1 MAIKMNLKENIVRIK
16 EMMGLVTESKA
27 YLLRRV
33 TVDKINTEF
42 KESLDYVTYKLKGN
56 YGLKNFQGRVINVMM
71 DGLHGELSNW
81 GTDHFPYYE
90 IEEFLLD
97 TYSDEMVERYHQM
110 YGDEH
115 LRNLQEET
123 INEDFKEDLIKI
135 LDRDGLETA
144 SKLVS
149 GYDNLVN
156 LLGDYQIPKE
166 VKIKTIKE
174 YMERIGG
181 IGLAEINQDAIPYM
195 ETNTEYQEIVYLG
208 INNVI
213 IDVWGGYKNQTH
225 LEEFPVRYEV
235 LPEKLIDDILEI
247 ILNELPE
254 YNL

>member
-1 MAIKMNLKENIVRIK
+1 MMLKENIVRIK
-16 EMMGLVTESKA
+16 EMMGLITESKA

-33 TVDKINTEF
+33 TADKINDEF
-42 KESLDYVTYKLKGN
+42 KDSLDYVTYKLKGN
-56 YGLKNFQGRVINVMM
+56 YGLKNFQSRVINVMM

-123 INEDFKEDLIKI
+123 INEDFKGDLIKTI
-135 LDRDGLETA
+135 DREGLETA

-166 VKIKTIKE
+166 VKIKTIRD
-174 YMERIGG
+174 YMENIGG
-181 IGLAEINQDAIPYM
+181 LSLFDVNQSPIPYR
-195 ETNTEYQEIVYLG
+195 ETNTEYQEIVHLSVNS
-208 INNVI
+208 IVV
-213 IDVWGGYKNQTH
+213 DRWGGYENQTH
-225 LEEFPVRYEV
+225 LGEFPVRYEV

-254 YNL
+254 HDL

>member
-1 MAIKMNLKENIVRIK
+1 MNLKESIK
-16 EMMGLVTESKA
+16 KILKEERKPSS
-27 YLLRRV
+27 YLIRRV
-33 TVDKINTEF
+33 TADRINDEF
-42 KESLDYVTYKLKGN
+42 KGSLDYVSYKLKGN
-56 YGLKNFQGRVINVMM
+56 YGLKKFQDRVMTVMM

-81 GTDHFPYYE
+81 GRDDFPYEE

-123 INEDFKEDLIKI
+123 INEDFKEDLIKVI
-135 LDRDGLETA
+135 DRDGLETA

-149 GYDNLVN
+149 GYDNLIN
-156 LLGDYQIPKE
+156 LLGDYQIPKK
-166 VKIKTIKE
+166 VKIRTIKE

-181 IGLAEINQDAIPYM
+181 LSLFEVNQEPILYR
-195 ETNTEYQEIVYLG
+195 ETNTEYQEIVHLS

-213 IDVWGGYKNQTH
+213 IDRWGGYENQTH
-225 LEEFPVRYEV
+225 LGEFPVRYEV
-235 LPEKLIDDILEI
+235 LPEKLIDNILEI

-254 YNL
+254 YNLYN

>member
-1 MAIKMNLKENIVRIK
+1 MNLKESIKKILKEERKPSSYLIRRFTADRIND
-16 EMMGLVTESKA
+16 V
-27 YLLRRV
+27 
-33 TVDKINTEF
+33 F

-56 YGLKNFQGRVINVMM
+56 YGLKNFQSRVINVMM

-181 IGLAEINQDAIPYM
+181 IGLEEINQDAIPYR
-195 ETNTEYQEIVYLG
+195 ETNTEYQEIVRLS
-208 INNVI
+208 INSVI

-225 LEEFPVRYEV
+225 LGEFPVRYEV

-254 YNL
+254 YNLYN

>member
-1 MAIKMNLKENIVRIK
+1 MNLKESIKKILKEERKPSSYLIRRFTADRIN
-16 EMMGLVTESKA
+16 
-27 YLLRRV
+27 
-33 TVDKINTEF
+33 DEF
-42 KESLDYVTYKLKGN
+42 KGSLDYVSYKLKGN
-56 YGLKNFQGRVINVMM
+56 YGLKKFQDRVMTVMM

-81 GTDHFPYYE
+81 GRDDFPYEE

-123 INEDFKEDLIKI
+123 INEDFKEDLIKVI
-135 LDRDGLETA
+135 DRDGLETA

-149 GYDNLVN
+149 GYDNLIN
-156 LLGDYQIPKE
+156 LLGDYQIPKK
-166 VKIKTIKE
+166 VKIRTIKE

-181 IGLAEINQDAIPYM
+181 LSLFEVNQEPILYR
-195 ETNTEYQEIVYLG
+195 ETNTEYQEIVHLS

-213 IDVWGGYKNQTH
+213 IDRWGGYENQTH
-225 LEEFPVRYEV
+225 LGEFPVRYEV

-254 YNL
+254 YNLYN

>member
-1 MAIKMNLKENIVRIK
+1 MTLKESIRKVLREERKPSSYLIRRFTADRIND
-16 EMMGLVTESKA
+16 V
-27 YLLRRV
+27 
-33 TVDKINTEF
+33 F
-42 KESLDYVTYKLKGN
+42 KDSLDYVSYKLKGN
-56 YGLKNFQGRVINVMM
+56 YGLKKFKDRVMTVMM

-81 GTDHFPYYE
+81 GRNDFPYDE
-90 IEEFLLD
+90 IKEFLLD
-97 TYSDEMVERYHQM
+97 TYSDEMVERYHQI

-123 INEDFKEDLIKI
+123 INEDFKEDLIKV

-166 VKIKTIKE
+166 VKIKTIKK

-181 IGLAEINQDAIPYM
+181 IGLEEINQITIPYT
-195 ETNTEYQEIVYLG
+195 ETNTEYQEIVHLS
-208 INNVI
+208 INSIVV
-213 IDVWGGYKNQTH
+213 DRWGGYENQTH
-225 LEEFPVRYEV
+225 LGEFPVRYEV

-254 YNL
+254 HDL

>member
-1 MAIKMNLKENIVRIK
+1 MTLKESIKKILKEERKPSSYLIRRFTADRIND
-16 EMMGLVTESKA
+16 V
-27 YLLRRV
+27 
-33 TVDKINTEF
+33 F
-42 KESLDYVTYKLKGN
+42 KDSLDYVSYKLKGN
-56 YGLKNFQGRVINVMM
+56 YGLKKFKDRVMTVMM

-81 GTDHFPYYE
+81 GRDDFPYEE

-123 INEDFKEDLIKI
+123 INEDFKEDLIKVI
-135 LDRDGLETA
+135 DRDGLETA

-149 GYDNLVN
+149 GYDNLIN
-156 LLGDYQIPKE
+156 LLGDYQIPKK
-166 VKIKTIKE
+166 VKIRTIKE

-181 IGLAEINQDAIPYM
+181 LSLFEVNQEPILYR
-195 ETNTEYQEIVYLG
+195 ETNTEYQEIVHLS

-213 IDVWGGYKNQTH
+213 IDRWGGYENQTH
-225 LEEFPVRYEV
+225 LGEFPVRYEV

-254 YNL
+254 YNLYN

>member
-1 MAIKMNLKENIVRIK
+1 MNLKESIK
-16 EMMGLVTESKA
+16 KILKEERKPSS
-27 YLLRRV
+27 YLIRRV
-33 TVDKINTEF
+33 TADRINDEF
-42 KESLDYVTYKLKGN
+42 KGSLDYVSYKLKGN
-56 YGLKNFQGRVINVMM
+56 YGLKKFQDRVMTVMM

-81 GTDHFPYYE
+81 GRDDFPYEE

-123 INEDFKEDLIKI
+123 INEDFKEDLIKVI
-135 LDRDGLETA
+135 DRDGLETA

-166 VKIKTIKE
+166 VKIKTIRD
-174 YMERIGG
+174 YMENIGG
-181 IGLAEINQDAIPYM
+181 LSLFEVNQEPIPYR
-195 ETNTEYQEIVYLG
+195 ETNTEYQEIVHLS
-208 INNVI
+208 INSIVV
-213 IDVWGGYKNQTH
+213 DRWGGYENQTH
-225 LEEFPVRYEV
+225 LGEFPVRYEV

-254 YNL
+254 YNLYN

>member
-1 MAIKMNLKENIVRIK
+1 MSLQ
-16 EMMGLVTESKA
+16 ESIRKVLREERKPSS
-27 YLLRRV
+27 YLIRRV
-33 TVDKINTEF
+33 TADRINDEF
-42 KESLDYVTYKLKGN
+42 KGSLDYVSYKLKGN
-56 YGLKNFQGRVINVMM
+56 YGLKKFQDRVMTVMM

-81 GTDHFPYYE
+81 GRDDFPYEE

-123 INEDFKEDLIKI
+123 INEDFKEDLIKVI
-135 LDRDGLETA
+135 DRDGLETA

-149 GYDNLVN
+149 GYDNLIN
-156 LLGDYQIPKE
+156 LLGDYQIPKK
-166 VKIKTIKE
+166 VKIRTIKE

-181 IGLAEINQDAIPYM
+181 LSLFEVNQEPILYR
-195 ETNTEYQEIVYLG
+195 ETNTEYQEIVHLS

-213 IDVWGGYKNQTH
+213 IDRWGGYENQTH
-225 LEEFPVRYEV
+225 LGEFPVRYEV

-254 YNL
+254 YNLYN

>member
-1 MAIKMNLKENIVRIK
+1 MNLKESIK
-16 EMMGLVTESKA
+16 KILKEERKPSS
-27 YLLRRV
+27 YLIRRV
-33 TVDKINTEF
+33 TADRINDEF
-42 KESLDYVTYKLKGN
+42 KGSLDYVSYKLKGN
-56 YGLKNFQGRVINVMM
+56 YGLKKFQDRVMTVMM

-81 GTDHFPYYE
+81 GRDDFPYEE

-123 INEDFKEDLIKI
+123 INEDFKEDLIKVI
-135 LDRDGLETA
+135 DRDGLETA

-149 GYDNLVN
+149 GYDNLIN
-156 LLGDYQIPKE
+156 LLGDYQIPKK
-166 VKIKTIKE
+166 VKIRTIKE

-181 IGLAEINQDAIPYM
+181 LSLFEVNQEPILYR
-195 ETNTEYQEIVYLG
+195 ETNTEYQEIVHLS

-213 IDVWGGYKNQTH
+213 IDRWGGYENQTH
-225 LEEFPVRYEV
+225 LGEFPVRYEV
-235 LPEKLIDDILEI
+235 LPEKLIDDILDI

-254 YNL
+254 YNLYN

>member
-1 MAIKMNLKENIVRIK
+1 MNLKENIVRIK

-33 TVDKINTEF
+33 TADKINAEF
-42 KESLDYVTYKLKGN
+42 KESLDYVSYKLKGN
-56 YGLKNFQGRVINVMM
+56 YGLKNFQSRVINVMM

-97 TYSDEMVERYHQM
+97 TYSDEMVERYRQM

-123 INEDFKEDLIKI
+123 INEDFKGDLIKTI
-135 LDRDGLETA
+135 DREGLETA

-156 LLGDYQIPKE
+156 LLGDYQIPKK
-166 VKIKTIKE
+166 VKIKTIRD

-181 IGLAEINQDAIPYM
+181 LSLFDVNQSPIPYR
-195 ETNTEYQEIVYLG
+195 ETNTEYQEIVHLS
-208 INNVI
+208 INSIVV
-213 IDVWGGYKNQTH
+213 DRWGGYENQTH
-225 LEEFPVRYEV
+225 LGEFPVRYEI
-235 LPEKLIDDILEI
+235 LPEKLIDDILDI

-254 YNL
+254 YDL

>member
-1 MAIKMNLKENIVRIK
+1 MMLKENIVRIK

-56 YGLKNFQGRVINVMM
+56 YGLKNFKERVINVMM

-81 GTDHFPYYE
+81 GRDHFPYEE

-97 TYSDEMVERYHQM
+97 TYSDEMVERYRQM

-123 INEDFKEDLIKI
+123 INEDFKGDLIKTI
-135 LDRDGLETA
+135 DREGLETA

-156 LLGDYQIPKE
+156 LLGDYQIPNK
-166 VKIKTIKE
+166 VKIKTIRD

-181 IGLAEINQDAIPYM
+181 LSLFDVNQEPIPYR
-195 ETNTEYQEIVYLG
+195 ETNTEYQEIVHLS
-208 INNVI
+208 INSIVV
-213 IDVWGGYKNQTH
+213 DRWGGYENQTH
-225 LEEFPVRYEV
+225 LGEFPVRYEV

-254 YNL
+254 HDL

>member
-1 MAIKMNLKENIVRIK
+1 MNLKESIK
-16 EMMGLVTESKA
+16 KILKEERKPSS
-27 YLLRRV
+27 YLIRRV
-33 TVDKINTEF
+33 TADRINDEF
-42 KESLDYVTYKLKGN
+42 KGSLDYVSYKLKGN
-56 YGLKNFQGRVINVMM
+56 YGLKKFQDRVMTVMM

-81 GTDHFPYYE
+81 GRDDFPYEE

-123 INEDFKEDLIKI
+123 INEDFKEDLIKV

-166 VKIKTIKE
+166 VKIKTIKK

-181 IGLAEINQDAIPYM
+181 LSLFEVNQEPILYR
-195 ETNTEYQEIVYLG
+195 ETNTEYQEIVHLS

-213 IDVWGGYKNQTH
+213 IDRWGGYENQTH
-225 LEEFPVRYEV
+225 LGEFPVRYEV

-254 YNL
+254 HDL